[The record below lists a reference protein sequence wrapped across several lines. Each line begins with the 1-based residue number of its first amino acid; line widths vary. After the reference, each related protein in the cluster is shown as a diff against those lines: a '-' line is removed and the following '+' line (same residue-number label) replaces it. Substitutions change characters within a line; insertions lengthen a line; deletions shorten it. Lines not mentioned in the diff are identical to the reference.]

1 MFGPAAVA
9 TSGFGSIPS
18 RPGRL
23 RSKFTIEEDDRLKRI
38 IAQHPTRS
46 WREVASF
53 FPGKSA
59 RQVRERFKN
68 YLNPD
73 LNHTTWTAEEDA
85 LLLEKYAVIGPQ
97 WRVLKSFFA
106 NRSDVNVKNRGSVL
120 STRPHHAV
128 PGQSPVAHTAA
139 APLPPTLHAMQPT
152 DQKATQPALRVSLVD
167 CHLLTVEDENLQNL
181 FNELWN
187 SFP

>member
-1 MFGPAAVA
+1 MFRSPGFAM
-9 TSGFGSIPS
+9 SGYSSLQS

-23 RSKFTIEEDDRLKRI
+23 RSKFTIEEDDRLRRI

-46 WREVASF
+46 WTEVASF

-73 LNHTTWTAEEDA
+73 LNHSTWTAEEDE
-85 LLLEKYAVIGPQ
+85 LLLSKYVVIGPQ

-106 NRSDVNVKNRGSVL
+106 NRSDVNVKNRWSVL
-120 STRPHHAV
+120 SSRSHHSIPDHSPLAETPTPPLTPSPDAV
-128 PGQSPVAHTAA
+128 P
-139 APLPPTLHAMQPT
+139 PPPETTPKPGFL
-152 DQKATQPALRVSLVD
+152 SLVD
-167 CHLLTVEDENLQNL
+167 YPLFTVEDQHLQNL